1 MKSFQLSENTEKEE
15 KNWKCFLKLHLWQ
28 WILVHTIMGNIM
40 QIAKTDKAAVEPEA
54 FCFQSSSEMEIDLS
68 SQLSS

>member
-1 MKSFQLSENTEKEE
+1 ML
-15 KNWKCFLKLHLWQ
+15 
-28 WILVHTIMGNIM
+28 TIMGNIM
-40 QIAKTDKAAVEPEA
+40 QIAKADKAAAEPEA